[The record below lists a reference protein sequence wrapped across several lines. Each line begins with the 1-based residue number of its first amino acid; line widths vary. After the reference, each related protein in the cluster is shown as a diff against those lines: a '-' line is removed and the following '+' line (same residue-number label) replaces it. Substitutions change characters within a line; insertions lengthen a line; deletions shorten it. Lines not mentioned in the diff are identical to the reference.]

1 MIGILFQALGEL
13 VKSNPGLVGHAMA
26 VASKESG
33 LSKKIDDMITAPS
46 EAEVIAKQK
55 REDAE
60 RRRKERV
67 EQEKHDEELYNLA
80 IEMEKEHL
88 IETNEEAKNFEEDI
102 LLEFSAKRLTEN
114 LPVRIDEYSQQK
126 EMIDSEIAEIDRQIA
141 EMEDAALEEHA
152 KEESD
157 KKLEVERRRVRK
169 LNSMYETYVTV
180 CDQDGNTDDVGTLS
194 IMAAMKKLGV
204 SDEEMAAIKKFA
216 SKHEYSASAQY
227 LKEPK
232 RSVRKKSVLA
242 SDQIAA
248 TIQEL
253 AADRETK
260 AEQSELL
267 GELIAVLAKRIPKDD
282 AYPRKQGRRN
292 KQQEVIPEEVAIDV
306 QSDDG
311 CVSHEEA
318 SQKREGSGSVIDT
331 ILQVFESCRGVEGLE
346 ELYIGQDIPDDK
358 LNNAAESMKIK
369 ENEVAILWDTT
380 VFGSAKD
387 GMLVTEKAVYFKNLW
402 ADPKRYAWNR
412 ILKLKNDGD
421 GDFSIGNFTF
431 NTSDEDAANAVYDAL
446 ITIAQT
452 IC

>member
-1 MIGILFQALGEL
+1 MIGLL
-13 VKSNPGLVGHAMA
+13 GHALA
-26 VASKESG
+26 VLAHESG

-46 EAEVIAKQK
+46 EEEVIAKRK
-55 REDAE
+55 REAAK
-60 RRRKERV
+60 RRKKERA

-102 LLEFSAKRLTEN
+102 LLDFSAKRLTEN

-126 EMIDSEIAEIDRQIA
+126 EMIDSEIAEIDQQIA
-141 EMEDAALEEHA
+141 EMEDAALEVHA

-157 KKLEVERRRVRK
+157 KKLEGERRRVRK

-180 CDQDGNTDDVGTLS
+180 CNRDGNTDDVGTLS

-204 SDEEMAAIKKFA
+204 SDEEMTAIKKFA
-216 SKHEYSASAQY
+216 SKHGYSSSVQY

-232 RSVRKKSVLA
+232 RSVRKRKNVLA

-260 AEQSELL
+260 AGQSELL
-267 GELIAVLAKRIPKDD
+267 GELIAVLAKRMPKED
-282 AYPRKQGRRN
+282 APPKKQRRRN

-311 CVSHEEA
+311 CVSDEES
-318 SQKREGSGSVIDT
+318 SQEREGSVSVIDT

-358 LNNAAESMKIK
+358 LSNAAESMKIK

-402 ADPKRYAWNR
+402 EDPKRYTWNR
-412 ILKLKNDGD
+412 ILKLGNDGD
-421 GDFSIGNFTF
+421 GDFSIGSFTF
-431 NTSDEDAANAVYDAL
+431 NTSDEDAANAVYNAL
-446 ITIAQT
+446 ITSAQM
-452 IC
+452 ICAKGDSV